1 MGRNLE
7 KDAVEMAAK
16 NQRILEKGFVIFAE
30 TGIERVTMKDVA
42 KAAGI
47 GIASLYRYYSTKQ
60 ELVLA
65 IGTWAWQ
72 QYVAE
77 QMAKLGKAE
86 EQKKTGAERLELYLN
101 AFLDLYRNHKDL
113 LRFNQFFN
121 VYLQSEHIPLDKLR
135 PYNTLIGKLEERFAL
150 SCQAGQEDGTLR
162 KDLSEEEIFST
173 VTHLMLAGVT
183 RYAVGL
189 VYYNRA
195 TDAEKELEALK
206 DMLMSRFCIG

>member
-16 NQRILEKGFVIFAE
+16 NQRILEKGFEIFAK
-30 TGIERVTMKDVA
+30 TGIEKVAMKDVA

-65 IGTWAWQ
+65 IGIWAWQ

-77 QMAKLGKAE
+77 ELGNLSE
-86 EQKKTGAERLELYLN
+86 VTEQTKTGAERVEYFLD
-101 AFLDLYRNHKDL
+101 AFLDLYQNHQDL

-121 VYLQSEHIPLDKLR
+121 VYLKSEPIPREKLR
-135 PYNTLIGKLEERFAL
+135 PYNVFIGKLEERFAL
-150 SCQAGQEDGTLR
+150 SCRAGQEDGTLR
-162 KDLSEEEIFST
+162 KDYSPEEIFST
-173 VTHLMLAGVT
+173 MIHLMLAGVT

-189 VYYNRA
+189 VYSNRA

-206 DMLMSRFCIG
+206 NMLMARFCIL

>member
-16 NQRILEKGFVIFAE
+16 NQRILEKGFEIFAK
-30 TGIERVTMKDVA
+30 TGIEKVAMKDVA

-65 IGTWAWQ
+65 IGIWAWQ

-77 QMAKLGKAE
+77 ELGNLSE
-86 EQKKTGAERLELYLN
+86 VTEQTKTGAERVEYFLD
-101 AFLDLYRNHKDL
+101 AFLDLYQNHQDL

-121 VYLQSEHIPLDKLR
+121 VYLKSEPIPREKLR
-135 PYNTLIGKLEERFAL
+135 PYNVFIGKQEERFAL
-150 SCQAGQEDGTLR
+150 SCRAG
-162 KDLSEEEIFST
+162 
-173 VTHLMLAGVT
+173 
-183 RYAVGL
+183 
-189 VYYNRA
+189 
-195 TDAEKELEALK
+195 
-206 DMLMSRFCIG
+206 

>member
-16 NQRILEKGFVIFAE
+16 NQRILEKGLEVFAVM
-30 TGIERVTMKDVA
+30 GIDKVTMKDVA

-47 GIASLYRYYSTKQ
+47 GIASLYRYYSTKL

-65 IGTWAWQ
+65 IGTWAWK
-72 QYVAE
+72 QYMAE
-77 QMAKLGKAE
+77 QATKLNEAKE
-86 EQKKTGAERLELYLN
+86 HEKTGAEWVEFYLD
-101 AFLDLYRNHKDL
+101 AFLDLYRNHQDL

-121 VYLQSEHIPLDKLR
+121 VYLQSEQIPRDKLR
-135 PYNTLIGKLEERFAL
+135 HYNALIEKLEERFAL
-150 SCQAGQEDGTLR
+150 AYRAGQGDGTLR
-162 KDLSEEEIFST
+162 GGFSEEEIFST
-173 VTHLMLAGVT
+173 ITHLMLAGVT

-206 DMLMSRFCIG
+206 NMLMSRFRRG